1 MATNT
6 EQREADYTCPVCCD
20 IFTDPVLLLCGH
32 SFCQH
37 CLQEWWRQS
46 KLRTCPVCKETFP
59 MTRPP
64 RNLALRNLSD
74 SLRQERSRST
84 FKLRNQLR
92 KNKNPYNNN
101 IFCFPPKSA
110 PPQIQAQQT
119 EKTIRAEFQ
128 KLYQFLRAE
137 EAGRIDACRKEAK
150 LKSGPVNLQLVN
162 LTAEISELVKKTK
175 TIEDE
180 MRKDD
185 LSFMLNARTTLQG
198 FLSKQQETETPTGT
212 LMDEAKH
219 ISNLQFSVWKK
230 MTDTVQY
237 TPVTLDRNTSCR
249 SLAILDN
256 LTKSRVFYLQAFDF
270 PSISDTPERLGDSD
284 ILGYQGLN
292 SGENIGGRK

>member
-46 KLRTCPVCKETFP
+46 KLRTCPVCKKIFP

-74 SLRQERSRST
+74 SLRQERSRSAGT
-84 FKLRNQLR
+84 KELCSLHGEKFKLFCQNDKQPICLVCRDAKAHKKHDCVPINEAAEEYRAQAQLNL
-92 KNKNPYNNN
+92 KKL
-101 IFCFPPKSA
+101 KSKCKSFKKKKEKWDTVA
-110 PPQIQAQQT
+110 RQIQIQAQQT

-128 KLYQFLRAE
+128 KRYQFLRAE
-137 EAGRIDACRKEAK
+137 EAGRIDTCRKEAK
-150 LKSGPVNLQLVN
+150 LKSGRVNLQLVN

-198 FLSKQQETETPTGT
+198 FLYKQQETQTPTGT

-219 ISNLQFSVWKK
+219 ISNL
-230 MTDTVQY
+230 
-237 TPVTLDRNTSCR
+237 
-249 SLAILDN
+249 
-256 LTKSRVFYLQAFDF
+256 
-270 PSISDTPERLGDSD
+270 
-284 ILGYQGLN
+284 
-292 SGENIGGRK
+292 